1 MYDIT
6 KTRML
11 LTTAVFAAV
20 AALYACGGN
29 AMLLDDGGSASG
41 VQSAVTEA
49 ATTTRTAGVPAKLV
63 GVWHKNMTQAEW
75 DRVGVSRALGVYT
88 IVIKKTGQVIV
99 YLPGTYRAGCT
110 LCFPDFETNL
120 TTASA
125 GLMLEGSPYAPSR
138 AYTAGASPAG
148 RSFSS
153 RSPTR
158 NVRFVKRFSVA
169 AGNAEGPRP
178 TRTCPLWPSGRDT
191 LTVARLRADPCR
203 QQVWLN
209 DAQPSVG

>member
-125 GLMLEGSPYAPSR
+125 GLMLGGVPVC
-138 AYTAGASPAG
+138 
-148 RSFSS
+148 SFKG
-153 RSPTR
+153 
-158 NVRFVKRFSVA
+158 VYGWSV
-169 AGNAEGPRP
+169 
-178 TRTCPLWPSGRDT
+178 SGRA
-191 LTVARLRADPCR
+191 LILKPIADKKCPVR
-203 QQVWLN
+203 ETFFGGRWKR
-209 DAQPSVG
+209 